1 MGDGE
6 KKKNGKWEV
15 HYRNTWKP
23 VKFTTGNKMF
33 SKCTPGKTTQAT
45 LQSTTNISNLSQI
58 THPHIRMS
66 KVYRYAGEGCKK
78 HAETFFVYLYTQTKI
93 KPDKSMAN

>member
-6 KKKNGKWEV
+6 KEENGKWEV

-23 VKFTTGNKMF
+23 VKFTTGNNML

-45 LQSTTNISNLSQI
+45 LQSTFN
-58 THPHIRMS
+58 
-66 KVYRYAGEGCKK
+66 
-78 HAETFFVYLYTQTKI
+78 
-93 KPDKSMAN
+93 